1 MFAGNAIFKGAL
13 MHRRYQPTRHELR
26 YSVADVLVD
35 VDQLEDLNQKS
46 RLIGHNRRRLFSIDD
61 KNHGPG
67 DGTPIAQHVRRLL
80 QQLDL
85 AEPIARIFML
95 CYPAVFGKVFNP
107 LTVYFGHAA
116 DGRWLGVIYEVSNTF
131 GERHSYVLPVQGA
144 AHKAEKCFYVSP
156 FNKVAGEYR
165 FSIEHEQGHLR
176 LNIALFEADK
186 LILAA
191 RFDGREQ
198 PLSDFAL
205 LCGAL
210 SLATQPLKVVVGIHW
225 EALKLYLKGLRPT
238 SRPAHGRFKATA
250 TPNPRATNSK
260 PAVLRG

>member
-1 MFAGNAIFKGAL
+1 MFSANAIFTGKL
-13 MHRRYQPTRHELR
+13 MHRRYQPTRHELS
-26 YSVADVLVD
+26 YSVADVLLD
-35 VDQLEDLNQKS
+35 VDRLEDLNHTS
-46 RLIGHNRRRLFSIDD
+46 WLFGYNRNRLFSIND
-61 KNHGPG
+61 KNHG
-67 DGTPIAQHVRRLL
+67 DGQPIATHVRALL
-80 QQLDL
+80 QGLELD
-85 AEPIARIFML
+85 EQVARIFML
-95 CYPAVFGKVFNP
+95 CYPAVLGRVFNP
-107 LTVYFGHAA
+107 LTVYFGLAE
-116 DGRWLGVIYEVSNTF
+116 DGRWLAVVYEVSNTF
-131 GERHSYVLPVQGA
+131 GQRHSYVLPVVEGA
-144 AHKAEKCFYVSP
+144 AHSAEKCFYVSP

-205 LCGAL
+205 LCGIL

-238 SRPAHGRFKATA
+238 PRPAHGRFKATA